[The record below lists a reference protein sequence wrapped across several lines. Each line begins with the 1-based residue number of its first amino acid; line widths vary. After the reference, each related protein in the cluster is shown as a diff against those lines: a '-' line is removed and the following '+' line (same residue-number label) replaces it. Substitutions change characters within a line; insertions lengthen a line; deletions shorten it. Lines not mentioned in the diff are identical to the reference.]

1 MPNKPQYNIVSFSGG
16 KDSTAMLLRMIDEGM
31 QIDEIIFCDTGI
43 EFPGLYKHIDK
54 VEKDIGR
61 KITRLKSED
70 DFEYLLSRKPVQREK
85 PTPYALEHGFDH
97 PGYGWAG
104 PRMRWC
110 TEVLKSKPRE
120 HFLKGLKDKYDI
132 IEYVGLAADEG
143 YRLKRKCNTRGNVRH
158 PLIDWNMTEA
168 DCLQYCKDR
177 GYDWDGLYDHFSRV
191 SCWCC
196 PLQSLNELREL
207 YEYFPELWQ
216 QLKKWDEMSWRPF
229 RKDYSVSELEKRFDF
244 EKQWTADGGS
254 TRSQAFFSTLKKY
267 LEETA

>member
-120 HFLKGLKDKYDI
+120 HFLKGLKDKYD
-132 IEYVGLAADEG
+132 LS
-143 YRLKRKCNTRGNVRH
+143 
-158 PLIDWNMTEA
+158 LI
-168 DCLQYCKDR
+168 
-177 GYDWDGLYDHFSRV
+177 HI
-191 SCWCC
+191 
-196 PLQSLNELREL
+196 
-207 YEYFPELWQ
+207 
-216 QLKKWDEMSWRPF
+216 
-229 RKDYSVSELEKRFDF
+229 
-244 EKQWTADGGS
+244 
-254 TRSQAFFSTLKKY
+254 
-267 LEETA
+267 